1 MKYVLITGSS
11 GLVGSESSIFFHNKN
26 FKVLG
31 IDNDSRSYFFG
42 SSASTKKTAH
52 KLKSNL
58 KNYQHFNID
67 IRNKKSLAN
76 PTSKNFQ
83 TSCTHIFIFTIV
95 NFLWYFKYSILS
107 GFTKSLCNI

>member
-42 SSASTKKTAH
+42 SSASTKKTAY
-52 KLKSNL
+52 KLRSNL

-67 IRNKKSLAN
+67 IRNKKNLE
-76 PTSKNFQ
+76 K
-83 TSCTHIFIFTIV
+83 IFK
-95 NFLWYFKYSILS
+95 KYRNKIKCIIHTAAQPSHDWA
-107 GFTKSLCNI
+107 GERAFDRF